1 MVVRK
6 LRPEGVVHVDKERL
20 DQLYAQLGASGADG
34 VVSRAMEELAVR
46 MAKVESCYKKGQLD
60 DMQKAAR
67 SMIAISEQ
75 IGMETFASVASDV
88 NNLATLDD
96 GTALAA
102 TVDRLMRIGENS
114 LLAVWDLQGASV

>member
-1 MVVRK
+1 MVVKK
-6 LRPEGVVHVDKERL
+6 LRPAGVVRVDKERL

-46 MAKVESCYKKGQLD
+46 MAKVESCYKKGQLE
-60 DMQKAAR
+60 DMQRAAR

-88 NNLATLDD
+88 NSLATLDD

>member
-46 MAKVESCYKKGQLD
+46 LAKVESCYKKGQLD

-75 IGMETFASVASDV
+75 IGMETFASVATDV
-88 NNLATLDD
+88 NKLATLDD